1 MRKHECILG
10 SYYIIGLCRS
20 NSYECGTESDLI
32 ELTADEDQQWEWNNK
47 NKYCPEC
54 GKKINWKE
62 INKKY
67 KEG

>member
-10 SYYIIGLCRS
+10 SYYIIDLCRS
-20 NSYECGTESDLI
+20 DPYECGTESDLI
-32 ELTADEDQQWEWNNK
+32 ELTADKDLQWEWNNK